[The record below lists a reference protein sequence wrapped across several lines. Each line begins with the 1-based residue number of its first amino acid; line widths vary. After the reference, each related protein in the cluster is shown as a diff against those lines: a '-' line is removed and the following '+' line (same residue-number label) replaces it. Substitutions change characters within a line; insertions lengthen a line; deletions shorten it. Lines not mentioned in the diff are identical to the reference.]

1 MSHDNCHHVLLPLSV
16 TIFAIICLTI
26 NFCVCGRRSVRVD
39 SSNWLPKTEEPGMLM
54 AAQRNMAG
62 PPNALDGGQLLAP
75 ILPNLAVPVAVP
87 VTALPAG
94 PVLPNLAG
102 APVPLGDGFDI
113 PSGLMGSP
121 PKKSDISFTI
131 WP

>member
-1 MSHDNCHHVLLPLSV
+1 
-16 TIFAIICLTI
+16 
-26 NFCVCGRRSVRVD
+26 
-39 SSNWLPKTEEPGMLM
+39 MLM

-75 ILPNLAVPVAVP
+75 VAAPPAGPILPNLAVPVAVP
-87 VTALPAG
+87 VAALPAG